1 MLSDFFYTGGVISVQ
16 ALKIKDK
23 LLKLHK
29 ENKLTNPLSEDEVT
43 SLKEFTASKSWA
55 SLKAIALGFK
65 SVALHGEAGD
75 VDLEAIAA
83 EINELREKIRTF
95 HPDNVYNMDETG
107 LMFKC
112 LPNRSYVKKSE
123 VKTARGTKM
132 MKVKDRITIYVCTN
146 ASGTD
151 FCPLSIIGKS
161 GKPHCFRN
169 HSLKLTYYSQK
180 KAWSDTATFK
190 KWWGDFL
197 LHIRSRTNDRVLLI
211 LDNCGPHCGKA
222 AEFMNDPQ
230 VEVVMLPPNCTS
242 VYQPMDSGVI
252 AMIKKNY
259 RFLLLSK
266 YIDMFEERE
275 QLRKDAIEMNMM
287 RGTKGLAQGFAPHV
301 RDCIDLLNEVQ
312 ENVKEESI
320 FNCWR
325 KSTLLDQPTVSNTTA
340 AATAPT
346 TTAAAPAP
354 APAPVEVT
362 TTDASAPPTT
372 TADDGESNATTD
384 ASSAAVAPVDDTTA
398 AASSNT
404 DPTVDTPSTT
414 TPAADDGVSNAVTD
428 APSAA
433 VDSVEVSAITAAWNI
448 IDIKIRGDMSRQDS
462 TNDEEFRDK
471 VSKLSELVSNS
482 KEGADRSD
490 SESGEN
496 EVELILDEFAV
507 TVQEHATND
516 GDVDRMLDGWVGMED
531 TDLMQEERREE
542 VEELLESALVD
553 DSEVINEDGER
564 DSDEDD
570 DDIEMEEGNLNTV
583 TPEAINDLCSQLA
596 RISVELQRLKCD
608 NNEFGAVSSKVADAS
623 ASLRLAH
630 RSFERNRV
638 AKKQSKAPRQTHLG
652 PFFVR
657 KTSSK

>member
-1 MLSDFFYTGGVISVQ
+1 MLSDFFYTGEVISVQ
-16 ALKIKDK
+16 ALKIKKK
-23 LLKLHK
+23 LLKLHE

-43 SLKEFTASKSWA
+43 ALKAFTASTSWA

-83 EINELREKIRTF
+83 EINELREKIRSF

-112 LPNRSYVKKSE
+112 LPNRGYVKRSE

-132 MKVKDRITIYVCTN
+132 MKVKDRVTIYVCTN

-151 FCPLSIIGKS
+151 FYPLSIIGKS
-161 GKPHCFRN
+161 AKPHCFRS
-169 HSLKLTYYSQK
+169 HSLKLQYYNQK

-190 KWWGDFL
+190 RWWSDFL
-197 LHIRSRTNDRVLLI
+197 VHIRSRTNERVLLI

-275 QLRKDAIEMNMM
+275 QLRKDAIEMQMT
-287 RGTKGLAQGFAPHV
+287 RGTKGLEQGFAPHV
-301 RDCIDLLNEVQ
+301 RDCIDLLHEVQ
-312 ENVKEESI
+312 KNVKEESI

-325 KSTLLDQPTVSNTTA
+325 KSTLLDRPTVSNTTA

-346 TTAAAPAP
+346 TTAAAAP

-362 TTDASAPPTT
+362 TTDASAPSTT
-372 TADDGESNATTD
+372 TAGDGESNATTD
-384 ASSAAVAPVDDTTA
+384 ASSAVVAPVDGTTA

-404 DPTVDTPSTT
+404 DASVDTPSTT
-414 TPAADDGVSNAVTD
+414 TAAAGDGASNAVAN
-428 APSAA
+428 APSATA
-433 VDSVEVSAITAAWNI
+433 VDSVEVSTITAAWND
-448 IDIKIRGDMSRQDS
+448 IDIKIRAEITRQDS
-462 TNDEEFRDK
+462 ANDEEFRDK
-471 VSKLSELVSNS
+471 VSELSELVLNS
-482 KEGADRSD
+482 KEGANHSA

-507 TVQEHATND
+507 TVREHATND

-531 TDLMQEERREE
+531 TDLMQQEIREE
-542 VEELLESALVD
+542 VAELLESALVD

-583 TPEAINDLCSQLA
+583 TPEVINDLCSQLA
-596 RISVELQRLKCD
+596 RISVELKRLKCD
-608 NNEFGAVSSKVADAS
+608 NNEFGAVSSKIADAS
-623 ASLRLAH
+623 ASLRQAH
-630 RSFERNRV
+630 RSYERARV
-638 AKKQSKAPRQTHLG
+638 AKKQSKAPRHLG